1 MIYVSSS
8 CIKAQY
14 IKQSVKTLAENGF
27 RCIELSGG
35 SEYYPQILEDLLE
48 LKEKYNLQFAC
59 HNYFPPPKNGDFVI
73 NLASLDSAVF
83 ERSLEHLHTALE
95 YSHRLGSSH
104 FGFHAGFFLPL
115 HSNELGALQLT
126 NKHRIYDKH
135 KAIEQFIKG
144 YAVLQ
149 QSAQK
154 LGIILYVENNV
165 ISSAYARKYG
175 TWDLAM
181 LLCLEDLAEL
191 QESIDC
197 KLLLDVG
204 HLKVSAST
212 MGKDFMSELVGCARV
227 ADYIH
232 LSDNNSLSDENK
244 PISMQSEFLSTL
256 ASFHHSQKIYTLEVY
271 SGLDSLKK
279 SYEVAREMFR

>member
-14 IKQSVKTLAENGF
+14 IKQSVKILAESGF
-27 RCIELSGG
+27 SCIELSGG

-95 YSHRLGSSH
+95 WSYLRGSAH

-115 HSNELGALQLT
+115 HSNELGALELR
-126 NKHRIYDKH
+126 NKHRIYNKH

-144 YAVLQ
+144 YQVLHK
-149 QSAQK
+149 SAK
-154 LGIILYVENNV
+154 RLGITLYVENNV
-165 ISSAYARKYG
+165 VSSAYARKYG

-181 LLCLEDLAEL
+181 LLCLEDLFYL
-191 QESIDC
+191 QEAINC

-212 MGKDFMSELVGCARV
+212 MGKDFISELEGCARV

-244 PISMQSEFLSTL
+244 SISMESEFLPTL

-279 SYEVAREMFR
+279 SYEVAKAIFG

>member
-14 IKQSVKTLAENGF
+14 IKQSVKILAESGF
-27 RCIELSGG
+27 SCIELSGG

-95 YSHRLGSSH
+95 WSYLLGSAH

-115 HSNELGALQLT
+115 HSNELGALELR
-126 NKHRIYDKH
+126 NKHRIYNKH

-144 YAVLQ
+144 YKLLDS
-149 QSAQK
+149 SAK
-154 LGIILYVENNV
+154 RLGITLYIENNV
-165 ISSAYARKYG
+165 ISTVYAKKYG

-181 LLCLEDLAEL
+181 LLCLEDLFYL
-191 QESIDC
+191 QEAINC

-212 MGKDFMSELVGCARV
+212 MGKDFISELEGCARV

-244 PISMQSEFLSTL
+244 SISMESEFLPTL

-279 SYEVAREMFR
+279 SYEVAKAIFG

>member
-14 IKQSVKTLAENGF
+14 IKQSVKILAESGF
-27 RCIELSGG
+27 SCIELSGG

-73 NLASLDSAVF
+73 NLASLNSAVF

-95 YSHRLGSSH
+95 WSYLLGSSH

-115 HSNELGALQLT
+115 HSNELGALELR
-126 NKHRIYDKH
+126 NKHRIYNKH

-144 YAVLQ
+144 YQVLHK
-149 QSAQK
+149 SAK
-154 LGIILYVENNV
+154 RLGITLYVENNV
-165 ISSAYARKYG
+165 VSSAYARKYG

-181 LLCLEDLAEL
+181 LLCLEDLFYL
-191 QESIDC
+191 QEAINC

-212 MGKDFMSELVGCARV
+212 MGKDFMSELEGCARV

-244 PISMQSEFLSTL
+244 SISMESEFLPTL

-279 SYEVAREMFR
+279 SYEVAKAIFG

>member
-8 CIKAQY
+8 CIKAQS
-14 IKQSVKTLAENGF
+14 IRQSVAILANEGF
-27 RCIELSGG
+27 KAIELSGG

-73 NLASLDSAVF
+73 NLSSLDSAVF

-95 YSHRLGSSH
+95 WNYLLGSKH

-115 HSNELGALQLT
+115 ASNELGISHLGH
-126 NKHRIYDKH
+126 KHRIYDKD

-144 YAVLQ
+144 YKVLQ
-149 QSAQK
+149 ESAKK
-154 LGIILYVENNV
+154 LDIALYIENNV
-165 ISSAYARKYG
+165 ISSAYAKKYG

-181 LLCLEDLAEL
+181 LLCLEDLTKL

-204 HLKVSAST
+204 HLKVSANT
-212 MGKDFMSELVGCARV
+212 MGRDFMNELLGCAEV

-232 LSDNNSLSDENK
+232 LSDNNGLSDENK
-244 PISMQSEFLSTL
+244 AISMQSEFLPIL
-256 ASFHHSQKIYTLEVY
+256 ASFHHSQKKYTLEVY
-271 SGLDSLKK
+271 DGLDSIKR
-279 SYEVAREMFR
+279 SYEVARKIFE